1 MAYYDLGPADAAETL
16 LLTHG
21 EPSWSYLY
29 RKMVPPLLAKGYRL
43 VLFDQV
49 GFGRSDKP
57 TEEEDYSHA
66 RHIAWNEDL
75 LIKHLD
81 LHNVTGVF
89 QDWGGLLGLR
99 VVAAHPDRFRRLV
112 IANTFLPVCDDSIFE
127 VPEGFFQWKA
137 FAKMS
142 GLKGDGDAED
152 RIAKMMASSGTAL
165 RLGQGDVRN
174 ISDAEAL
181 AYAAPFPSD
190 DYKAGARAF
199 PELVPTAP
207 SDPTGRPQPEQGA
220 ENRAAWEEVFS
231 KFEKPVITAFGDQDN
246 VMVGTDTFWHENCP
260 GCAGQA
266 HTMIEGAGHFVQDG
280 GAEQLTQVVIDF
292 IEANPA
298 VRKEFIQ
305 PQRAGFSNAVAFT
318 MPGTGVTQITVSGA
332 VGTDP
337 AGGAVPDDLGAQ
349 ADNALASLKGTLAEA
364 GASFADVV
372 KINTYIV
379 DLDDEKVAT
388 VGLAVHNAF
397 KHLPREQRAASTWLG
412 VTSLVE
418 ESLGVEIECTAVVPE
433 ARGKL

>member
-1 MAYYDLGPADAAETL
+1 
-16 LLTHG
+16 
-21 EPSWSYLY
+21 
-29 RKMVPPLLAKGYRL
+29 
-43 VLFDQV
+43 
-49 GFGRSDKP
+49 
-57 TEEEDYSHA
+57 
-66 RHIAWNEDL
+66 
-75 LIKHLD
+75 
-81 LHNVTGVF
+81 
-89 QDWGGLLGLR
+89 
-99 VVAAHPDRFRRLV
+99 
-112 IANTFLPVCDDSIFE
+112 
-127 VPEGFFQWKA
+127 
-137 FAKMS
+137 MS

-152 RIAKMMASSGTAL
+152 RVAKMMGAGGTAL

-298 VRKEFIQ
+298 VQKEFIQ

-318 MPGTGVTQITVSGA
+318 MPGSGVTQITVSGA

-379 DLDDEKVAT
+379 DLDDEKVAA

-397 KHLPREQRAASTWLG
+397 KHLPREQRAASTWVG